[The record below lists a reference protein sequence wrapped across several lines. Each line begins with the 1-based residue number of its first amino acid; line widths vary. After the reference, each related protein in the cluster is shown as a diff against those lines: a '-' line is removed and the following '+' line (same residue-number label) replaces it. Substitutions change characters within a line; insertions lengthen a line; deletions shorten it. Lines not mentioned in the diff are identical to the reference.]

1 MQEKDGKETKM
12 QFDRAKKFYN
22 EKQFDQA
29 LKNLE
34 LIKEKDASFYL
45 LRAQVYYSINEFYL
59 SNEDTKK
66 GISLQS
72 DNISFYHLSAMNY
85 IAMFNIDKAKEVISN
100 YESKNEKK
108 ESFADIEKEIEN
120 KEKEI
125 ENNVKKYKSYS
136 KFLTF
141 IRYLYDKGAY
151 VNKIDIVLTDETNR
165 SVITTGHIQKKENI
179 LRIPYDAL
187 ITLETAQESEI
198 GKNITSS
205 VKKQLKSP
213 NHCVFT
219 TYLLSELEKGEKSK
233 WKFYFDMLPESY
245 DNFPVFYKEKEEQLL
260 KGTTF
265 LQIVNSKK
273 KEIYQDY
280 VTLCGVIDNF
290 ERFSYDNFCRVRMIV
305 SSRIFG
311 VKIKNLKT
319 EVFAPYADMLNHRRI
334 RQTHWNYEDSYNAF
348 VISAIENI
356 EPGFELFD
364 SYGKKCNSR
373 FLLNYGFTLDNNED
387 NEYKLSITLAE
398 NSYKFKEKSAIL
410 KNNITKK
417 FTLRKDLEGT
427 QTALLFSFLRFVC
440 FDGDTNIYKDYKAE
454 NVLNPISMNNEIMM
468 LKKLQE
474 SIDYLLRDY
483 DTSLESDIAL
493 LANKR
498 STLSF
503 NEMNC
508 ITMRVSEK
516 EILRFYYD
524 LGKYCAEL
532 FTKDQKTIEALMK
545 EENQDKQMLIYSS
558 YIKDVIEHLFK

>member
-1 MQEKDGKETKM
+1 MDGKETNLL
-12 QFDRAKKFYN
+12 FDKASSLYK
-22 EKQFDQA
+22 EKQYDQA
-29 LKNLE
+29 LKSLG
-34 LIKEKDASFYL
+34 LIKEKDAAFYL
-45 LRAQVYYSINEFYL
+45 LRAQIFYALNEFYL
-59 SNEDTKK
+59 SNEDIKK
-66 GISLQS
+66 GITLHP
-72 DNISFYHLSAMNY
+72 DNIQLYNLSALNY

-100 YESKNEKK
+100 YEAKNGKK
-108 ESFADIEKEIEN
+108 ESFADISKQIED

-125 ENNVKKYKSYS
+125 ESNIKKYKSYP
-136 KFLTF
+136 KFLRF

-165 SVITTGHIQKKENI
+165 SVITTGQILKKENI
-179 LRIPYDAL
+179 LRIPYEAL
-187 ITLETAQESEI
+187 ITLELAQESEI
-198 GKNITSS
+198 GKNITST

-219 TYLLSELEKGEKSK
+219 TYLLSEMEKGESSK
-233 WKFYFDMLPESY
+233 WKFYLDMLPESY

-260 KGTTF
+260 KGTSF

-280 VTLCGVIDNF
+280 VTLCGVINNF
-290 ERFSYDNFCRVRMIV
+290 QRFSYDKFCKVRMIV

-319 EVFAPYADMLNHRRI
+319 EVFAPYADMLNHRRV

-356 EPGFELFD
+356 EPGYELYD

-373 FLLNYGFTLDNNED
+373 FLLNYGFTLENNED

-398 NSYKFKEKSAIL
+398 NSYKYKEKSAIL
-410 KNNITKK
+410 KNSITKK
-417 FTLRKDLEGT
+417 FTLRKDLEDT
-427 QTALLFSFLRFVC
+427 QAALLFSFLRYVC
-440 FDGDTNIYKDYKAE
+440 FDGDTNLYKDYKAE

-474 SIDYLLRDY
+474 SIEFLLRDY
-483 DTSLESDIAL
+483 DTSLEDDVTL
-493 LANKR
+493 LATKK

-508 ITMRVSEK
+508 ITMRISEK
-516 EILRFYYD
+516 EILRFYSD
-524 LGKYCAEL
+524 LAKYCIAL
-532 FTKDQKTIEALMK
+532 FSKERTAIEAMMK
-545 EENQDKQMLIYSS
+545 EENKDKQLLIYSS
-558 YIKDVIEHLFK
+558 YIKEVIKHLFK

>member
-1 MQEKDGKETKM
+1 MDGKETNLL
-12 QFDRAKKFYN
+12 FDKASSLYK
-22 EKQFDQA
+22 EKQYDQA
-29 LKNLE
+29 LKSLG
-34 LIKEKDASFYL
+34 LIKEKDAAFYL
-45 LRAQVYYSINEFYL
+45 LRAQIFYALNEFYL
-59 SNEDTKK
+59 SNEDIKK
-66 GISLQS
+66 GITLHP
-72 DNISFYHLSAMNY
+72 DNIQLYNLSALNY

-100 YESKNEKK
+100 YEAKNGKK
-108 ESFADIEKEIEN
+108 ESFADISKQIED

-125 ENNVKKYKSYS
+125 ESNIKKYKSYP
-136 KFLTF
+136 KFLRF

-165 SVITTGHIQKKENI
+165 SVITTGQILKKENI
-179 LRIPYDAL
+179 LRIPYEAL
-187 ITLETAQESEI
+187 ITLELAQESEI
-198 GKNITSS
+198 GKSITST

-219 TYLLSELEKGEKSK
+219 TYLLSEMEKGESSK
-233 WKFYFDMLPESY
+233 WKFYLDMLPESY

-260 KGTTF
+260 KGTSF

-280 VTLCGVIDNF
+280 VTLCGVINNF
-290 ERFSYDNFCRVRMIV
+290 QRFSYDNFCKVRMIV

-319 EVFAPYADMLNHRRI
+319 EVFAPYADMLNHRRV

-356 EPGFELFD
+356 EPGYELYD

-373 FLLNYGFTLDNNED
+373 FLLNYGFTLENNED

-398 NSYKFKEKSAIL
+398 NSYKYKEKSAIL
-410 KNNITKK
+410 KNSITKK
-417 FTLRKDLEGT
+417 FTLRKDLEDT
-427 QTALLFSFLRFVC
+427 QAALLFSFLRFVC
-440 FDGDTNIYKDYKAE
+440 FDGDTNLYKDYKAE

-474 SIDYLLRDY
+474 SIEFLLRDY
-483 DTSLESDIAL
+483 DTSLEDDVTL
-493 LANKR
+493 LATKK

-508 ITMRVSEK
+508 ITMRISEK
-516 EILRFYYD
+516 EILRFYSD
-524 LGKYCAEL
+524 LAKYCIAL
-532 FTKDQKTIEALMK
+532 FSKERTAIEAMMK
-545 EENQDKQMLIYSS
+545 EKNQDKQLLIYSS
-558 YIKDVIEHLFK
+558 YIKEVIKHLFK

>member
-1 MQEKDGKETKM
+1 MDGKETNLL
-12 QFDRAKKFYN
+12 FDKASSLYK
-22 EKQFDQA
+22 EKQYDQA
-29 LKNLE
+29 LKSLG
-34 LIKEKDASFYL
+34 LIKEKDAAFYL
-45 LRAQVYYSINEFYL
+45 LRAQIFYALNEFYL
-59 SNEDTKK
+59 SNEDIKK
-66 GISLQS
+66 GITLHP
-72 DNISFYHLSAMNY
+72 DNIQLYNLSALNY

-100 YESKNEKK
+100 YEAKNGKK
-108 ESFADIEKEIEN
+108 ESFADISKQIED

-125 ENNVKKYKSYS
+125 ESNIKKYKSYP
-136 KFLTF
+136 KFLRF

-165 SVITTGHIQKKENI
+165 SVITTGQILKKENI
-179 LRIPYDAL
+179 LRIPYEAL
-187 ITLETAQESEI
+187 ITLELAQESEI
-198 GKNITSS
+198 GKNITST

-219 TYLLSELEKGEKSK
+219 TYLLSEMEKGESSK
-233 WKFYFDMLPESY
+233 WKFYLDMLPESY

-260 KGTTF
+260 KGTSF

-280 VTLCGVIDNF
+280 VTLCGVINNF
-290 ERFSYDNFCRVRMIV
+290 QRFSYDNFCKVRMIV

-319 EVFAPYADMLNHRRI
+319 EVFAPYADMLNHRRV

-356 EPGFELFD
+356 EPGYELYD

-373 FLLNYGFTLDNNED
+373 FLLNYGFTLENNED

-398 NSYKFKEKSAIL
+398 NSYKYKEKSAIL
-410 KNNITKK
+410 KNSITKK
-417 FTLRKDLEGT
+417 FTLRKDLEDT
-427 QTALLFSFLRFVC
+427 QAALLFSFLRFVC
-440 FDGDTNIYKDYKAE
+440 FDGDTNLYKDYKAE

-474 SIDYLLRDY
+474 SIEFLLRDY
-483 DTSLESDIAL
+483 DTSLEDDVTL
-493 LANKR
+493 LATKK

-508 ITMRVSEK
+508 ITMRISEK
-516 EILRFYYD
+516 EILRFYSD
-524 LGKYCAEL
+524 LAKYCIAL
-532 FTKDQKTIEALMK
+532 FSKERTAIEAMMK
-545 EENQDKQMLIYSS
+545 EKNQDKQLLIYSS
-558 YIKDVIEHLFK
+558 YIKEVIKHLFK

>member
-1 MQEKDGKETKM
+1 MDGKETNSL
-12 QFDRAKKFYN
+12 FDKASSLYK
-22 EKQFDQA
+22 EKQYDQA
-29 LKNLE
+29 LKSLGMV
-34 LIKEKDASFYL
+34 KEKDASFYL
-45 LRAQVYYSINEFYL
+45 LRAQIFYALNEFYL

-66 GISLQS
+66 GITLQPE
-72 DNISFYHLSAMNY
+72 NIQLYNLSALNY
-85 IAMFNIDKAKEVISN
+85 IAMYNIDKAKEVISN
-100 YESKNEKK
+100 YEAKNGKK
-108 ESFADIEKEIEN
+108 ESFADISKQIEN

-125 ENNVKKYKSYS
+125 ESNIKKYKSYK
-136 KFLTF
+136 KFLRF

-165 SVITTGHIQKKENI
+165 SVITTGQILKKENI
-179 LRIPYDAL
+179 LRIPYEAL

-198 GKNITSS
+198 GKNITST

-219 TYLLSELEKGEKSK
+219 TYLLSEMEKGESSK

-260 KGTTF
+260 KGTSF
-265 LQIVNSKK
+265 LQILHSKK

-280 VTLCGVIDNF
+280 VTLCGVINNF
-290 ERFSYDNFCRVRMIV
+290 QRFSYDNFCKVRMIV

-311 VKIKNLKT
+311 VKIRNLKT
-319 EVFAPYADMLNHRRI
+319 EVFAPYADMLNHRRV

-356 EPGFELFD
+356 EPGYELYD

-373 FLLNYGFTLDNNED
+373 FLLNYGFTLENNED

-398 NSYKFKEKSAIL
+398 SSYKYKEKSAIL

-417 FTLRKDLEGT
+417 FTLRKDLEDT
-427 QTALLFSFLRFVC
+427 QATLLFSFLRFVC
-440 FDGDTNIYKDYKAE
+440 FDGDTNLYKDYKAE
-454 NVLNPISMNNEIMM
+454 SVLNPISMNNEIMM

-474 SIDYLLRDY
+474 SIEFLLRDY
-483 DTSLESDIAL
+483 DTTLEDDITTL
-493 LANKR
+493 TTKK

-516 EILRFYYD
+516 EILRFYSD
-524 LGKYCAEL
+524 LAKYCIDFFSKERKA
-532 FTKDQKTIEALMK
+532 IEAKMK
-545 EENQDKQMLIYSS
+545 EENQDKELLIYSS
-558 YIKDVIEHLFK
+558 YIKEVIKHLFK

>member
-1 MQEKDGKETKM
+1 MDGKETNSL
-12 QFDRAKKFYN
+12 FDKASSLYK
-22 EKQFDQA
+22 EKQYDQA
-29 LKNLE
+29 LKSLGMV
-34 LIKEKDASFYL
+34 KEKDAAFYL
-45 LRAQVYYSINEFYL
+45 LRAQIFYALNEFYL

-66 GISLQS
+66 GITLQPE
-72 DNISFYHLSAMNY
+72 NIQLYNLSALNY
-85 IAMFNIDKAKEVISN
+85 IAMYNIDKAKEVISN
-100 YESKNEKK
+100 YEAKNGKK
-108 ESFADIEKEIEN
+108 ESFGDISKQIEN

-125 ENNVKKYKSYS
+125 ESNIKKYKSYK
-136 KFLTF
+136 KFLRF

-165 SVITTGHIQKKENI
+165 SVITTGQILKKENI
-179 LRIPYDAL
+179 LRIPYEAL

-198 GKNITSS
+198 GKNITST

-219 TYLLSELEKGEKSK
+219 TYLLSEMEKGESSK

-260 KGTTF
+260 KGTSF
-265 LQIVNSKK
+265 LQILHSKK

-280 VTLCGVIDNF
+280 VTLCGVINNF
-290 ERFSYDNFCRVRMIV
+290 QRFSYDNFCKVRMIV

-311 VKIKNLKT
+311 VKIRNLKT
-319 EVFAPYADMLNHRRI
+319 EVFAPYADMLNHRRV

-356 EPGFELFD
+356 EPGYELYD

-373 FLLNYGFTLDNNED
+373 FLLNYGFTLENNED

-398 NSYKFKEKSAIL
+398 SSYKYKEKSAIL

-417 FTLRKDLEGT
+417 FTLRKDLEDT
-427 QTALLFSFLRFVC
+427 QATLLFSFLRFVC
-440 FDGDTNIYKDYKAE
+440 FDGDTNLYKDYKAE
-454 NVLNPISMNNEIMM
+454 SVLNPISMNNEIMM

-474 SIDYLLRDY
+474 SIEFLLRDY
-483 DTSLESDIAL
+483 DTTLEDDITTL
-493 LANKR
+493 TTKK

-516 EILRFYYD
+516 EILRFYSD
-524 LGKYCAEL
+524 LAKYCIDFFSKERKA
-532 FTKDQKTIEALMK
+532 IEAKMK
-545 EENQDKQMLIYSS
+545 EENQDKELLIYSS
-558 YIKDVIEHLFK
+558 YIKEVIKHLFK

>member
-1 MQEKDGKETKM
+1 MDGKETNLL
-12 QFDRAKKFYN
+12 FDKASSLYK
-22 EKQFDQA
+22 EKQYDQA
-29 LKNLE
+29 LKSLG
-34 LIKEKDASFYL
+34 LIKEKDAAFYL
-45 LRAQVYYSINEFYL
+45 LRAQIFYALNEFYL
-59 SNEDTKK
+59 SNEDIKK
-66 GISLQS
+66 GITLHP
-72 DNISFYHLSAMNY
+72 DNIQLYNLSALNY

-100 YESKNEKK
+100 YEAKNGKK
-108 ESFADIEKEIEN
+108 ESFADISKQIED

-125 ENNVKKYKSYS
+125 ESNIKKYKSYP
-136 KFLTF
+136 KFLRF

-165 SVITTGHIQKKENI
+165 SVITTGQILKKENI
-179 LRIPYDAL
+179 FRIPYEAL
-187 ITLETAQESEI
+187 ITLELAQESEI
-198 GKNITSS
+198 GKNITST

-219 TYLLSELEKGEKSK
+219 TYLLSEMEKGESSK
-233 WKFYFDMLPESY
+233 WKFYLDMLPESY

-260 KGTTF
+260 KGTSF

-280 VTLCGVIDNF
+280 VTLCGVINNF
-290 ERFSYDNFCRVRMIV
+290 QRFSYDNFCKVRMIV

-319 EVFAPYADMLNHRRI
+319 EVFAPYADMLNHRRV

-356 EPGFELFD
+356 EPGYELYD

-373 FLLNYGFTLDNNED
+373 FLLNYGFTLENNED

-398 NSYKFKEKSAIL
+398 NSYKYKEKSAIL
-410 KNNITKK
+410 KNSITKK
-417 FTLRKDLEGT
+417 FTLRKDLEDT
-427 QTALLFSFLRFVC
+427 QAALLFSFLRFVC
-440 FDGDTNIYKDYKAE
+440 FDGDTNLYKDYKAE

-474 SIDYLLRDY
+474 SIEFLLRDY
-483 DTSLESDIAL
+483 DTSLEDDVTL
-493 LANKR
+493 LATKK

-508 ITMRVSEK
+508 ITMRISEK
-516 EILRFYYD
+516 EILRFYSD
-524 LGKYCAEL
+524 LAKYCIAL
-532 FTKDQKTIEALMK
+532 FSKERTAIEAMMK
-545 EENQDKQMLIYSS
+545 EKNQDKQLLIYSS
-558 YIKDVIEHLFK
+558 YIKEVIKHLFK

>member
-1 MQEKDGKETKM
+1 MDGKETNLL
-12 QFDRAKKFYN
+12 FDKASSLYK
-22 EKQFDQA
+22 EKQYDQA
-29 LKNLE
+29 LKSLG
-34 LIKEKDASFYL
+34 LIKEKDAAFYL
-45 LRAQVYYSINEFYL
+45 LRAQIFYALNEFYL
-59 SNEDTKK
+59 SNEDIKK
-66 GISLQS
+66 GITLHP
-72 DNISFYHLSAMNY
+72 DNIQLYNLSALNY

-100 YESKNEKK
+100 YEAKNGKK
-108 ESFADIEKEIEN
+108 ESFADISKQIED

-125 ENNVKKYKSYS
+125 ESNIKKYKSYP
-136 KFLTF
+136 KFLRF

-165 SVITTGHIQKKENI
+165 SVITTGQILKKENI
-179 LRIPYDAL
+179 LRIPYEAL
-187 ITLETAQESEI
+187 ITLELAQESEI
-198 GKNITSS
+198 GKSITST

-219 TYLLSELEKGEKSK
+219 TYLLSEMEKGESSK
-233 WKFYFDMLPESY
+233 WKFYLDMLPESY

-260 KGTTF
+260 KGTSF

-280 VTLCGVIDNF
+280 VTLCGVINNF
-290 ERFSYDNFCRVRMIV
+290 QRFSYDNFCKVRMIV

-319 EVFAPYADMLNHRRI
+319 EVFAPYADMLNHRRV

-356 EPGFELFD
+356 EPGYELYD

-373 FLLNYGFTLDNNED
+373 FLLNYGFTLENNED

-398 NSYKFKEKSAIL
+398 NSYKYKEKSAIL
-410 KNNITKK
+410 KNSITKK
-417 FTLRKDLEGT
+417 FTLRKDLEDT

-440 FDGDTNIYKDYKAE
+440 FDGDTNLYKDYKAE

-474 SIDYLLRDY
+474 SIEFLLRDY
-483 DTSLESDIAL
+483 DTSLEDDVTL
-493 LANKR
+493 LATKK

-508 ITMRVSEK
+508 ITMRISEK
-516 EILRFYYD
+516 EILRFYSD
-524 LGKYCAEL
+524 LAKYCIAL
-532 FTKDQKTIEALMK
+532 FSKERTAIEAMMK
-545 EENQDKQMLIYSS
+545 EENQDKQLLIYSS
-558 YIKDVIEHLFK
+558 YIKEVIKHLFK

>member
-1 MQEKDGKETKM
+1 MDGKETNLL
-12 QFDRAKKFYN
+12 FDKASSLYK
-22 EKQFDQA
+22 EKQYDQA
-29 LKNLE
+29 LKSLG
-34 LIKEKDASFYL
+34 LIKEKDAAFYL
-45 LRAQVYYSINEFYL
+45 LRAQIFYALNEFYL
-59 SNEDTKK
+59 SNEDIKK
-66 GISLQS
+66 GITLHP
-72 DNISFYHLSAMNY
+72 DNIQLYNLSALNY

-100 YESKNEKK
+100 YEAKNGKK
-108 ESFADIEKEIEN
+108 ESFADISKQIED

-125 ENNVKKYKSYS
+125 ESNIKKYKSYP
-136 KFLTF
+136 KFLRF

-165 SVITTGHIQKKENI
+165 SVITTGQILKKENI
-179 LRIPYDAL
+179 LSIPYEAL
-187 ITLETAQESEI
+187 ITLELAQESEI
-198 GKNITSS
+198 GKNITST

-219 TYLLSELEKGEKSK
+219 TYLLSEMEKGESSK
-233 WKFYFDMLPESY
+233 WKFYLDMLPESY

-260 KGTTF
+260 KGTSF

-280 VTLCGVIDNF
+280 VTLCGVINNF
-290 ERFSYDNFCRVRMIV
+290 QRFSYDNFCKVRMIV

-319 EVFAPYADMLNHRRI
+319 EVFAPYADMLNHRRV

-356 EPGFELFD
+356 EPGYELYD

-373 FLLNYGFTLDNNED
+373 FLLNYGFTLENNED

-398 NSYKFKEKSAIL
+398 NSYKYKEKSAIL
-410 KNNITKK
+410 KNSITKK
-417 FTLRKDLEGT
+417 FTLRKDLEDT
-427 QTALLFSFLRFVC
+427 QAALLFSFLRFVC
-440 FDGDTNIYKDYKAE
+440 FDGDTNLYKDYKAE

-474 SIDYLLRDY
+474 SIEFLLRDY
-483 DTSLESDIAL
+483 DTSLEDDVTL
-493 LANKR
+493 LATKK

-508 ITMRVSEK
+508 ITMRISEK
-516 EILRFYYD
+516 EILRFYSD
-524 LGKYCAEL
+524 LAKYCIAL
-532 FTKDQKTIEALMK
+532 FSKERTAIEAMMK
-545 EENQDKQMLIYSS
+545 EKNQDKQLLIYSS
-558 YIKDVIEHLFK
+558 YIKEVIKHLFK

>member
-1 MQEKDGKETKM
+1 MDGKETNLL
-12 QFDRAKKFYN
+12 FDKASSLYK
-22 EKQFDQA
+22 EKQYDQA
-29 LKNLE
+29 LKSLG
-34 LIKEKDASFYL
+34 LIKEKDAAFYL
-45 LRAQVYYSINEFYL
+45 LRAQIFYALNEFYL
-59 SNEDTKK
+59 SNEDIKK
-66 GISLQS
+66 GITLHP
-72 DNISFYHLSAMNY
+72 DNIQLYNLSALNY

-100 YESKNEKK
+100 YEAKNGKK
-108 ESFADIEKEIEN
+108 ESFADISKQIED

-125 ENNVKKYKSYS
+125 ESNIKKYKSYP
-136 KFLTF
+136 KFLRF

-165 SVITTGHIQKKENI
+165 SVITTGQILKKENI
-179 LRIPYDAL
+179 LRIPYEAL
-187 ITLETAQESEI
+187 ITLELAQESEI
-198 GKNITSS
+198 GKSITST

-219 TYLLSELEKGEKSK
+219 TYLLSEMEKGESSK
-233 WKFYFDMLPESY
+233 WKFYLDMLPESY

-260 KGTTF
+260 KGTSF

-280 VTLCGVIDNF
+280 VTLCGVINNF
-290 ERFSYDNFCRVRMIV
+290 QRFSYDNFCKVRMIV

-319 EVFAPYADMLNHRRI
+319 EVFAPYADMLNHRRV

-356 EPGFELFD
+356 EPGYELYD

-373 FLLNYGFTLDNNED
+373 FLLNYGFTLENNED

-398 NSYKFKEKSAIL
+398 NSYKYKEKSAIL
-410 KNNITKK
+410 KNSITKK
-417 FTLRKDLEGT
+417 FTLRKDLEDT

-440 FDGDTNIYKDYKAE
+440 FDGDTNLYKDYKPE

-474 SIDYLLRDY
+474 SIEFLLRDY
-483 DTSLESDIAL
+483 DTSLEDDVTL
-493 LANKR
+493 LATKK

-508 ITMRVSEK
+508 ITMRISEK
-516 EILRFYYD
+516 EILRFYSD
-524 LGKYCAEL
+524 LAKYCIAL
-532 FTKDQKTIEALMK
+532 FSKERTAIEAMMK
-545 EENQDKQMLIYSS
+545 EENQDKQLLIYSS
-558 YIKDVIEHLFK
+558 YIKEVIKHLFK

>member
-1 MQEKDGKETKM
+1 MDGKETNLL
-12 QFDRAKKFYN
+12 FDKASSLYK
-22 EKQFDQA
+22 EKQYDQA
-29 LKNLE
+29 LKSLG
-34 LIKEKDASFYL
+34 LIKEKDAAFYL
-45 LRAQVYYSINEFYL
+45 LRAQIFYALNEFYL
-59 SNEDTKK
+59 SNEDIKK
-66 GISLQS
+66 GITLHP
-72 DNISFYHLSAMNY
+72 DNIQLYNLSALNY

-100 YESKNEKK
+100 YEAKNGKK
-108 ESFADIEKEIEN
+108 ESFADISKQIED

-125 ENNVKKYKSYS
+125 ESNIKKYKSYP
-136 KFLTF
+136 KFLRF

-165 SVITTGHIQKKENI
+165 SVITTGQILKKENI
-179 LRIPYDAL
+179 LRIPYEAL
-187 ITLETAQESEI
+187 ITLELAQESEI
-198 GKNITSS
+198 GKSITST

-219 TYLLSELEKGEKSK
+219 TYLLSEMEKGESSK
-233 WKFYFDMLPESY
+233 WKFYLDMLPESY

-260 KGTTF
+260 KGTSF

-280 VTLCGVIDNF
+280 VTLCGVINNF
-290 ERFSYDNFCRVRMIV
+290 QRFSYDNFCKVRMIV

-319 EVFAPYADMLNHRRI
+319 EVFAPYADMLNHRRV

-356 EPGFELFD
+356 EPGYELYD

-373 FLLNYGFTLDNNED
+373 FLLNYGFTLENNED

-398 NSYKFKEKSAIL
+398 NSYKYKEKSAIL
-410 KNNITKK
+410 KNSITKK
-417 FTLRKDLEGT
+417 FTLRKDLEDT

-440 FDGDTNIYKDYKAE
+440 FDGDTNLYKDYKAE

-474 SIDYLLRDY
+474 SIEFLLRDY
-483 DTSLESDIAL
+483 DTSLEDDVTL
-493 LANKR
+493 LATKK

-508 ITMRVSEK
+508 ITMRISEK
-516 EILRFYYD
+516 EILRFYSD
-524 LGKYCAEL
+524 LAKYCIAL
-532 FTKDQKTIEALMK
+532 FSKERTAIEAMMK
-545 EENQDKQMLIYSS
+545 EENKDKQLLIYSS
-558 YIKDVIEHLFK
+558 YIKEVIKHLFK

>member
-1 MQEKDGKETKM
+1 MDGKETNLL
-12 QFDRAKKFYN
+12 FDKASSLYK
-22 EKQFDQA
+22 EKQYDQA
-29 LKNLE
+29 LKSLG
-34 LIKEKDASFYL
+34 LIKEKDAAFYL
-45 LRAQVYYSINEFYL
+45 LRAQIFYALNEFYL
-59 SNEDTKK
+59 SNEDIKK
-66 GISLQS
+66 GITLHP
-72 DNISFYHLSAMNY
+72 DNIQLYNLSALNY
-85 IAMFNIDKAKEVISN
+85 IAMFNIDNAKEVISN
-100 YESKNEKK
+100 YEAKNGKK
-108 ESFADIEKEIEN
+108 ESFADISKQIED

-125 ENNVKKYKSYS
+125 ESNIKKYKSYP
-136 KFLTF
+136 KFLRF

-165 SVITTGHIQKKENI
+165 SVITTGQILKKENI
-179 LRIPYDAL
+179 LRIPYEAL
-187 ITLETAQESEI
+187 ITLELAQESEI
-198 GKNITSS
+198 GKNITST

-219 TYLLSELEKGEKSK
+219 TYLLSEMEKGESSK
-233 WKFYFDMLPESY
+233 WKFYLDMLPESY

-260 KGTTF
+260 KGTSF

-280 VTLCGVIDNF
+280 VTLCGVINNF
-290 ERFSYDNFCRVRMIV
+290 QRFSYDNFCKVRMIV

-319 EVFAPYADMLNHRRI
+319 EVFAPYADMLNHRRV

-356 EPGFELFD
+356 EPGYELYD

-373 FLLNYGFTLDNNED
+373 FLLNYGFTLENNED

-398 NSYKFKEKSAIL
+398 NSYKYKEKSAIL
-410 KNNITKK
+410 KNSITKK
-417 FTLRKDLEGT
+417 FTLRKDLEDT
-427 QTALLFSFLRFVC
+427 QAALLFSFLRFVC
-440 FDGDTNIYKDYKAE
+440 FDGDTNLYKDYKAE

-474 SIDYLLRDY
+474 SIEFLLRDY
-483 DTSLESDIAL
+483 DTSLEDDVTL
-493 LANKR
+493 LATKK

-508 ITMRVSEK
+508 ITMRISEK
-516 EILRFYYD
+516 EILRFYSD
-524 LGKYCAEL
+524 LAKYCIAL
-532 FTKDQKTIEALMK
+532 FSKERTAIEAMMK
-545 EENQDKQMLIYSS
+545 EKNQDKQLLIYSS
-558 YIKDVIEHLFK
+558 YIKEVIKHLFK

>member
-1 MQEKDGKETKM
+1 MDGKETNLL
-12 QFDRAKKFYN
+12 FDKASSLYK
-22 EKQFDQA
+22 EKQYDQA
-29 LKNLE
+29 LKSLG
-34 LIKEKDASFYL
+34 LIKEKDAAFYL
-45 LRAQVYYSINEFYL
+45 LRAQIFYALNEFYL
-59 SNEDTKK
+59 SNEDIKK
-66 GISLQS
+66 GITLHP
-72 DNISFYHLSAMNY
+72 DNIQLYNLSALNY

-100 YESKNEKK
+100 YEAKNGKK
-108 ESFADIEKEIEN
+108 ESFADISKQIED

-125 ENNVKKYKSYS
+125 ESNIKKYKSYP
-136 KFLTF
+136 KFLRF

-165 SVITTGHIQKKENI
+165 SVITTGQILKKENI
-179 LRIPYDAL
+179 LRIPYEAL
-187 ITLETAQESEI
+187 ITLELAQESEI
-198 GKNITSS
+198 GKNITST

-219 TYLLSELEKGEKSK
+219 TYLLSEMEKGESSK
-233 WKFYFDMLPESY
+233 WKFYLDMLPESY

-260 KGTTF
+260 KGTSF

-280 VTLCGVIDNF
+280 VTLCGVINNF
-290 ERFSYDNFCRVRMIV
+290 QRFSYDNFCKVRMIV

-319 EVFAPYADMLNHRRI
+319 EVFAPYADMLNHRRV
-334 RQTHWNYEDSYNAF
+334 RQTHWYYEDSYNAF

-356 EPGFELFD
+356 EPGYELYD

-373 FLLNYGFTLDNNED
+373 FLLNYGFTLENNED

-398 NSYKFKEKSAIL
+398 NSYKYKEKSAIL
-410 KNNITKK
+410 KNSITKK
-417 FTLRKDLEGT
+417 FTLRKDLEDT
-427 QTALLFSFLRFVC
+427 QAALLFSFLRFVC
-440 FDGDTNIYKDYKAE
+440 FDGDTNLYKDYKAE

-474 SIDYLLRDY
+474 SIEFLLRDY
-483 DTSLESDIAL
+483 DTSLEDDVTL
-493 LANKR
+493 LATKK

-508 ITMRVSEK
+508 ITMRISEK
-516 EILRFYYD
+516 EILRFYSD
-524 LGKYCAEL
+524 LAKYCIAL
-532 FTKDQKTIEALMK
+532 FSKERTAIEAMMK
-545 EENQDKQMLIYSS
+545 EKNQDKQLLIYSS
-558 YIKDVIEHLFK
+558 YIKEVIKHLFK

>member
-1 MQEKDGKETKM
+1 MDGKETNLL
-12 QFDRAKKFYN
+12 FDKASSLYK
-22 EKQFDQA
+22 EKQYDQA
-29 LKNLE
+29 LKSLG
-34 LIKEKDASFYL
+34 LIKEKDAAFYL
-45 LRAQVYYSINEFYL
+45 LRAQIFYALNEFYL
-59 SNEDTKK
+59 SNEDIKK
-66 GISLQS
+66 GITLHP
-72 DNISFYHLSAMNY
+72 DNIQLYNLSALNY

-100 YESKNEKK
+100 YEAKNGKK
-108 ESFADIEKEIEN
+108 ESFADISKQIED

-125 ENNVKKYKSYS
+125 ESNIKKYKSYP
-136 KFLTF
+136 KFLRF

-165 SVITTGHIQKKENI
+165 SVITTGQILKKENI
-179 LRIPYDAL
+179 LRIPYEAL
-187 ITLETAQESEI
+187 ITLELAQESEI
-198 GKNITSS
+198 GKCITST

-219 TYLLSELEKGEKSK
+219 TYLLSEMEKGESSK
-233 WKFYFDMLPESY
+233 WKFYLDMLPESY

-260 KGTTF
+260 KGTSF

-280 VTLCGVIDNF
+280 VTLCGVINNF
-290 ERFSYDNFCRVRMIV
+290 QRFSYDNFCKVRMIV

-319 EVFAPYADMLNHRRI
+319 EVFAPYADMLNHRRV

-356 EPGFELFD
+356 EPGYELYD

-373 FLLNYGFTLDNNED
+373 FLLNYGFTLENNED

-398 NSYKFKEKSAIL
+398 NSYKYKEKSAIL
-410 KNNITKK
+410 KNSITKK
-417 FTLRKDLEGT
+417 FTLRKDLEDT
-427 QTALLFSFLRFVC
+427 QAALLFSFLRFVC
-440 FDGDTNIYKDYKAE
+440 FDGDTNLYKDYKAE

-474 SIDYLLRDY
+474 SIEFLLRDY
-483 DTSLESDIAL
+483 DTSLEDDVTL
-493 LANKR
+493 LATKK

-508 ITMRVSEK
+508 ITMRISEK
-516 EILRFYYD
+516 EILRFYSD
-524 LGKYCAEL
+524 LAKYCIAL
-532 FTKDQKTIEALMK
+532 FSKERTAIEAMMK
-545 EENQDKQMLIYSS
+545 EENKDKQLLIYSS
-558 YIKDVIEHLFK
+558 YIKEVIKHLFK

>member
-1 MQEKDGKETKM
+1 MDGKETNLL
-12 QFDRAKKFYN
+12 FDKASSLYK
-22 EKQFDQA
+22 EKQYDQA
-29 LKNLE
+29 LKSLG
-34 LIKEKDASFYL
+34 LIKEKDAAFYL
-45 LRAQVYYSINEFYL
+45 LRAQIFYALNEFYL
-59 SNEDTKK
+59 SNEDIKK
-66 GISLQS
+66 GITLHP
-72 DNISFYHLSAMNY
+72 DNIQLYNLSALNY
-85 IAMFNIDKAKEVISN
+85 IAMFDIDKAKEVISN
-100 YESKNEKK
+100 YEAKNGKK
-108 ESFADIEKEIEN
+108 ESFADISKQIED

-125 ENNVKKYKSYS
+125 ESNIKKYKSYP
-136 KFLTF
+136 KFLRF

-165 SVITTGHIQKKENI
+165 SVITTGQILKKENI
-179 LRIPYDAL
+179 LRIPYEAL
-187 ITLETAQESEI
+187 ITLELAQESEI
-198 GKNITSS
+198 GKNITST

-219 TYLLSELEKGEKSK
+219 TYLLSEMEKGESSK
-233 WKFYFDMLPESY
+233 WKFYLDMLPESY

-260 KGTTF
+260 KGTSF

-280 VTLCGVIDNF
+280 VTLCGVINNF
-290 ERFSYDNFCRVRMIV
+290 QRFSYDNFCKVRMIV

-319 EVFAPYADMLNHRRI
+319 EVFAPYADMLNHRRV

-356 EPGFELFD
+356 EPGYELYD

-373 FLLNYGFTLDNNED
+373 FLLNYGFTLENNED

-398 NSYKFKEKSAIL
+398 NSYKYKEKSAIL
-410 KNNITKK
+410 KNSITKK
-417 FTLRKDLEGT
+417 FTLRKDLEDT
-427 QTALLFSFLRFVC
+427 QAALLFSFLRFVC
-440 FDGDTNIYKDYKAE
+440 FDGDTNLYKDYKAE

-474 SIDYLLRDY
+474 SIEFLLRDY
-483 DTSLESDIAL
+483 DTSLEDDVTL
-493 LANKR
+493 LATKK

-508 ITMRVSEK
+508 ITMRISEK
-516 EILRFYYD
+516 EILRFYSD
-524 LGKYCAEL
+524 LAKYCIAL
-532 FTKDQKTIEALMK
+532 FSKERTAIEAMMK
-545 EENQDKQMLIYSS
+545 EENQDKQLLIYSS
-558 YIKDVIEHLFK
+558 YIKEVIKHLFK

>member
-1 MQEKDGKETKM
+1 MDGKESNLL
-12 QFDRAKKFYN
+12 FDKASSLYK
-22 EKQFDQA
+22 EKQYDQA
-29 LKNLE
+29 LKSLG
-34 LIKEKDASFYL
+34 LIKEKDAAFYL
-45 LRAQVYYSINEFYL
+45 LRAQIFYALNEFYL
-59 SNEDTKK
+59 SNEDIKK
-66 GISLQS
+66 GITLHP
-72 DNISFYHLSAMNY
+72 DNIQLYNLSALNY

-100 YESKNEKK
+100 YEAKNGKK
-108 ESFADIEKEIEN
+108 ESFADISKQIED

-125 ENNVKKYKSYS
+125 ESNIKKYKSYP
-136 KFLTF
+136 KFLRF

-165 SVITTGHIQKKENI
+165 SVITTGQILKKENI
-179 LRIPYDAL
+179 LRIPYEAL
-187 ITLETAQESEI
+187 ITLELAQESEI
-198 GKNITSS
+198 GKNITST

-219 TYLLSELEKGEKSK
+219 TYLLSEMEKGESSK
-233 WKFYFDMLPESY
+233 WKFYLDMLPESY

-260 KGTTF
+260 KGTSF

-280 VTLCGVIDNF
+280 VTLCGVINNF
-290 ERFSYDNFCRVRMIV
+290 QRFSYDNFCKVRMIV

-319 EVFAPYADMLNHRRI
+319 EVFAPYADMLNHRRV

-356 EPGFELFD
+356 EPGYELYD

-373 FLLNYGFTLDNNED
+373 FLLNYGFTLENNED

-398 NSYKFKEKSAIL
+398 NSYKYKEKSAIL
-410 KNNITKK
+410 KNSITKK
-417 FTLRKDLEGT
+417 FTLRKDLEDT
-427 QTALLFSFLRFVC
+427 QAALLFSFLRFVC
-440 FDGDTNIYKDYKAE
+440 FDGDTNLYKDYKAE

-474 SIDYLLRDY
+474 SIEFLLRDY
-483 DTSLESDIAL
+483 DTSLEDDVTL
-493 LANKR
+493 LATKK

-508 ITMRVSEK
+508 ITMRISEK
-516 EILRFYYD
+516 EILRFYSD
-524 LGKYCAEL
+524 LAKYCIAL
-532 FTKDQKTIEALMK
+532 FSKERTAIEAMMK
-545 EENQDKQMLIYSS
+545 EEKQDKQLLIYSS
-558 YIKDVIEHLFK
+558 YIKEVIKHLFK

>member
-1 MQEKDGKETKM
+1 MDGKETNLL
-12 QFDRAKKFYN
+12 FDKASSLYK
-22 EKQFDQA
+22 EKQYDQA
-29 LKNLE
+29 LKSLG
-34 LIKEKDASFYL
+34 LIKEKDAAFYL
-45 LRAQVYYSINEFYL
+45 LRAQIFYALNEFYL
-59 SNEDTKK
+59 SNEDIKK
-66 GISLQS
+66 GITLHP
-72 DNISFYHLSAMNY
+72 DNIQLYNLSALNY

-100 YESKNEKK
+100 YEAKNGKK
-108 ESFADIEKEIEN
+108 ESFADISKQIED

-125 ENNVKKYKSYS
+125 ESNIKKYKSYP
-136 KFLTF
+136 KFLRF

-165 SVITTGHIQKKENI
+165 SVITTGQILKKENI
-179 LRIPYDAL
+179 LRIPYEAL
-187 ITLETAQESEI
+187 ITLELAQESEI
-198 GKNITSS
+198 GKNITST

-219 TYLLSELEKGEKSK
+219 TYLLSEMEKGESSK
-233 WKFYFDMLPESY
+233 WKFYLDMLPESY

-260 KGTTF
+260 KGTSF

-280 VTLCGVIDNF
+280 VTLCGVINNF
-290 ERFSYDNFCRVRMIV
+290 QRFSYDNFCKVRMIV

-319 EVFAPYADMLNHRRI
+319 EVFAPYADMLNHRRV

-356 EPGFELFD
+356 EPGYELYD

-373 FLLNYGFTLDNNED
+373 FLLNYGFTLENNED

-398 NSYKFKEKSAIL
+398 NSYKYKEKSAIL
-410 KNNITKK
+410 KNSITKK
-417 FTLRKDLEGT
+417 FTLRKDLEDT
-427 QTALLFSFLRFVC
+427 QAALLFSFLRFVC
-440 FDGDTNIYKDYKAE
+440 FDGDTNLYKDYKAE

-474 SIDYLLRDY
+474 SIEFLLRDY
-483 DTSLESDIAL
+483 DTSLEDDVTL
-493 LANKR
+493 LATKK

-508 ITMRVSEK
+508 ITMRISEK
-516 EILRFYYD
+516 EILRFYSD
-524 LGKYCAEL
+524 LAKYCIAL
-532 FTKDQKTIEALMK
+532 FSKERTAIEAMMK
-545 EENQDKQMLIYSS
+545 EENKDKQLLIYSS
-558 YIKDVIEHLFK
+558 YIKEVIKHLFK

>member
-1 MQEKDGKETKM
+1 MDGKETNLL
-12 QFDRAKKFYN
+12 FDKASSLYK
-22 EKQFDQA
+22 EKQYDQA
-29 LKNLE
+29 LKSLG
-34 LIKEKDASFYL
+34 LIKEKDAAFYL
-45 LRAQVYYSINEFYL
+45 LRAQIFYALNEFYL
-59 SNEDTKK
+59 SNEDIKK
-66 GISLQS
+66 GITLHP
-72 DNISFYHLSAMNY
+72 DNIQLYNLSALNY

-100 YESKNEKK
+100 YEAKNGKK
-108 ESFADIEKEIEN
+108 ESFADISKQIED

-125 ENNVKKYKSYS
+125 ESNIKKYKSYP
-136 KFLTF
+136 KFLRF

-165 SVITTGHIQKKENI
+165 SVITTGQILKKENI
-179 LRIPYDAL
+179 LRIPYEAL
-187 ITLETAQESEI
+187 ITLELAQESEI
-198 GKNITSS
+198 GKNITST

-219 TYLLSELEKGEKSK
+219 TYLLSEMEKGESSK
-233 WKFYFDMLPESY
+233 WKFYLDMLPESY

-260 KGTTF
+260 KGTSF

-280 VTLCGVIDNF
+280 VTLCGVINNF
-290 ERFSYDNFCRVRMIV
+290 QRFSYDNFCKVRMIV

-319 EVFAPYADMLNHRRI
+319 EVFAPYADMLNHRRV

-356 EPGFELFD
+356 EPGYELYD

-373 FLLNYGFTLDNNED
+373 FLLNYGFTLENNED

-398 NSYKFKEKSAIL
+398 NSYKYKEKSAIL
-410 KNNITKK
+410 KNSITKK
-417 FTLRKDLEGT
+417 FTLRKDLEDT
-427 QTALLFSFLRFVC
+427 QAALLFSFLRFVC
-440 FDGDTNIYKDYKAE
+440 FDGDTNLYKDYKAE

-474 SIDYLLRDY
+474 SIEFLLRDY
-483 DTSLESDIAL
+483 DTSLEDDVTL
-493 LANKR
+493 LATKK

-508 ITMRVSEK
+508 ITMRISEK
-516 EILRFYYD
+516 EILRFYSD
-524 LGKYCAEL
+524 LAKYCIAL
-532 FTKDQKTIEALMK
+532 FSKERTAIEAMMK
-545 EENQDKQMLIYSS
+545 EEKQDKQLLIYSS
-558 YIKDVIEHLFK
+558 YIKEVIKHLFK

>member
-1 MQEKDGKETKM
+1 MDGKESNLL
-12 QFDRAKKFYN
+12 FDKASSLYK
-22 EKQFDQA
+22 EKQYDQA
-29 LKNLE
+29 LKSLG
-34 LIKEKDASFYL
+34 LIKEKDAAFYL
-45 LRAQVYYSINEFYL
+45 LRAQIFYALNEFYL
-59 SNEDTKK
+59 SNEDIKK
-66 GISLQS
+66 GITLHP
-72 DNISFYHLSAMNY
+72 DNIQLYNLSALNY

-100 YESKNEKK
+100 YEAKNGKK
-108 ESFADIEKEIEN
+108 ESFADISKQIED

-125 ENNVKKYKSYS
+125 ESNIKKYKSYP
-136 KFLTF
+136 KFLRF

-165 SVITTGHIQKKENI
+165 SVITTGQILKKENI
-179 LRIPYDAL
+179 LRIPYEAL
-187 ITLETAQESEI
+187 ITLELAQESEI
-198 GKNITSS
+198 GKSITST

-219 TYLLSELEKGEKSK
+219 TYLLSEMEKGESSK
-233 WKFYFDMLPESY
+233 WKFYLDMLPESY

-260 KGTTF
+260 KGTSF

-280 VTLCGVIDNF
+280 VTLCGVINNF
-290 ERFSYDNFCRVRMIV
+290 QRFSYDNFCKVRMIV

-319 EVFAPYADMLNHRRI
+319 EVFAPYADMLNHRRV

-356 EPGFELFD
+356 EPGYELYD

-373 FLLNYGFTLDNNED
+373 FLLNYGFTLENNED

-398 NSYKFKEKSAIL
+398 NSYKYKEKSAIL
-410 KNNITKK
+410 KNSITKK
-417 FTLRKDLEGT
+417 FTLRKDLEDT
-427 QTALLFSFLRFVC
+427 QAALLFSFLRFVC
-440 FDGDTNIYKDYKAE
+440 FDGDTNLYKDYKAE

-474 SIDYLLRDY
+474 SIEFLLRDY
-483 DTSLESDIAL
+483 DTSLEDDVTL
-493 LANKR
+493 LATKK

-508 ITMRVSEK
+508 ITMRISEK
-516 EILRFYYD
+516 EILRFYSD
-524 LGKYCAEL
+524 LAKYCIAL
-532 FTKDQKTIEALMK
+532 FSKERTAIEAMMK
-545 EENQDKQMLIYSS
+545 EENQDKQLLIYSS
-558 YIKDVIEHLFK
+558 YIKEVIKHLFK

>member
-1 MQEKDGKETKM
+1 MDGKETNLL
-12 QFDRAKKFYN
+12 FDKASSLYK
-22 EKQFDQA
+22 EKQYDQA
-29 LKNLE
+29 LKSLG
-34 LIKEKDASFYL
+34 LIKEKDAAFYL
-45 LRAQVYYSINEFYL
+45 LRAQIFYALNEFYL
-59 SNEDTKK
+59 SNEDIKK
-66 GISLQS
+66 GITLHP
-72 DNISFYHLSAMNY
+72 DNIQLYNLSALNY

-100 YESKNEKK
+100 YEAKNGKK
-108 ESFADIEKEIEN
+108 ESFADISKQIED

-125 ENNVKKYKSYS
+125 ESNIKKYKSYP
-136 KFLTF
+136 KFLRF

-165 SVITTGHIQKKENI
+165 SVITTGQILKKENI
-179 LRIPYDAL
+179 LRIPYEAL
-187 ITLETAQESEI
+187 ITLELAQESEI
-198 GKNITSS
+198 GKSITST

-219 TYLLSELEKGEKSK
+219 TYLLSEMEKGESSK
-233 WKFYFDMLPESY
+233 WKFYLDMLPESY

-260 KGTTF
+260 KGTSF

-280 VTLCGVIDNF
+280 VTLCGVINNF
-290 ERFSYDNFCRVRMIV
+290 QRFSYDNFCKVRMIV

-319 EVFAPYADMLNHRRI
+319 EVFTPYADMLNHRRV

-356 EPGFELFD
+356 EPGYELYD

-373 FLLNYGFTLDNNED
+373 FLLNYGFTLENNED

-398 NSYKFKEKSAIL
+398 NSYKYKEKSAIL
-410 KNNITKK
+410 KNSITKK
-417 FTLRKDLEGT
+417 FTLRKDLEDT
-427 QTALLFSFLRFVC
+427 QAALLFSFLRFVC
-440 FDGDTNIYKDYKAE
+440 FDGDTNLYKDYKAE

-474 SIDYLLRDY
+474 SIEFLLRDY
-483 DTSLESDIAL
+483 DTSLEDDVTL
-493 LANKR
+493 LATKK

-508 ITMRVSEK
+508 ITMRISEK
-516 EILRFYYD
+516 EILRFYSD
-524 LGKYCAEL
+524 LAKYCIAL
-532 FTKDQKTIEALMK
+532 FSKERTAIEAMMK
-545 EENQDKQMLIYSS
+545 EENQDKQLLIYSS
-558 YIKDVIEHLFK
+558 YIKEVIKHLFK

>member
-1 MQEKDGKETKM
+1 MDGKETNLL
-12 QFDRAKKFYN
+12 FDKASSLYK
-22 EKQFDQA
+22 EKQYDQA
-29 LKNLE
+29 LKSLG
-34 LIKEKDASFYL
+34 LIKEKDAAFYL
-45 LRAQVYYSINEFYL
+45 LRAQIFYALNEFYL
-59 SNEDTKK
+59 SNEDIKK
-66 GISLQS
+66 GITLHP
-72 DNISFYHLSAMNY
+72 DNIQLYNLSVLNY

-100 YESKNEKK
+100 YEAKNGKK
-108 ESFADIEKEIEN
+108 ESFADISKQIED

-125 ENNVKKYKSYS
+125 ESNIKKYKSYP
-136 KFLTF
+136 KFLRF

-165 SVITTGHIQKKENI
+165 SVITTGQILKKENI
-179 LRIPYDAL
+179 LRIPYEAL
-187 ITLETAQESEI
+187 ITLELAQESEI
-198 GKNITSS
+198 GKSITST

-219 TYLLSELEKGEKSK
+219 TYLLSEMEKGESSK
-233 WKFYFDMLPESY
+233 WKFYLDMLPESY

-260 KGTTF
+260 KGTSF

-280 VTLCGVIDNF
+280 VTLCGVINNF
-290 ERFSYDNFCRVRMIV
+290 QRFSYDNFCKVRMIV

-319 EVFAPYADMLNHRRI
+319 EVFAPYADMLNHRRV

-356 EPGFELFD
+356 EPGYELYD

-373 FLLNYGFTLDNNED
+373 FLLNYGFTLENNED

-398 NSYKFKEKSAIL
+398 NSYKYKEKSAIL
-410 KNNITKK
+410 KNSITKK
-417 FTLRKDLEGT
+417 FTLRKDLEDT
-427 QTALLFSFLRFVC
+427 QAALLFSFLRFVC
-440 FDGDTNIYKDYKAE
+440 FDGDTNLYKDYKAE

-474 SIDYLLRDY
+474 SIEFLLRDY
-483 DTSLESDIAL
+483 DTSLEDDVTL
-493 LANKR
+493 LATKK

-508 ITMRVSEK
+508 ITMRISEK
-516 EILRFYYD
+516 EILRFYSD
-524 LGKYCAEL
+524 LAKYCIAL
-532 FTKDQKTIEALMK
+532 FSKERTAIEAMMK
-545 EENQDKQMLIYSS
+545 EENQDKQLLIYSS
-558 YIKDVIEHLFK
+558 YIKEVIKHLFK

>member
-1 MQEKDGKETKM
+1 MDGKETNLL
-12 QFDRAKKFYN
+12 FDKASSLYK
-22 EKQFDQA
+22 EKQYDQA
-29 LKNLE
+29 LKSLG
-34 LIKEKDASFYL
+34 LIKEKDAAFYL
-45 LRAQVYYSINEFYL
+45 LRAQIFYALNEFYL
-59 SNEDTKK
+59 SNEDIKK
-66 GISLQS
+66 GITLHP
-72 DNISFYHLSAMNY
+72 DNIQLYNLSALNY

-100 YESKNEKK
+100 YEAKNGKK
-108 ESFADIEKEIEN
+108 ESFADISKQIED

-125 ENNVKKYKSYS
+125 ESNIKKYKSYP
-136 KFLTF
+136 KFLRF

-165 SVITTGHIQKKENI
+165 SVITTGQILKKENI
-179 LRIPYDAL
+179 LRIPYEAL
-187 ITLETAQESEI
+187 ITLELAQESEI
-198 GKNITSS
+198 GKSITST

-219 TYLLSELEKGEKSK
+219 TYLLSEMEKGESSK
-233 WKFYFDMLPESY
+233 WKFYLDMLPESY

-260 KGTTF
+260 KGTSF

-280 VTLCGVIDNF
+280 VTLCGVINNF
-290 ERFSYDNFCRVRMIV
+290 QRFSYDNFCKVRMIV

-319 EVFAPYADMLNHRRI
+319 EVFAPYADMLNHRRV

-356 EPGFELFD
+356 EPGYELYD

-373 FLLNYGFTLDNNED
+373 FLLNYGFTLENNED

-398 NSYKFKEKSAIL
+398 NSYKYKEKSAIL
-410 KNNITKK
+410 KNSITKK
-417 FTLRKDLEGT
+417 FTLRKDLEDT
-427 QTALLFSFLRFVC
+427 QAALLFSFLRFVC
-440 FDGDTNIYKDYKAE
+440 FDGDTNLYKDYKAE

-474 SIDYLLRDY
+474 SIEFLLRDY
-483 DTSLESDIAL
+483 DTSLEDDVTL
-493 LANKR
+493 LATKK

-508 ITMRVSEK
+508 ITMRISEK
-516 EILRFYYD
+516 EILRFYSD
-524 LGKYCAEL
+524 LAKYCIAL
-532 FTKDQKTIEALMK
+532 FSKERTAIEAMMK
-545 EENQDKQMLIYSS
+545 EEKQDKQLLIYSS
-558 YIKDVIEHLFK
+558 YIKEVIKHLFK

>member
-1 MQEKDGKETKM
+1 MDGKETNLL
-12 QFDRAKKFYN
+12 FDKASSLYK
-22 EKQFDQA
+22 EKQYDQA
-29 LKNLE
+29 LKSLG
-34 LIKEKDASFYL
+34 LIKEKDAAFYL
-45 LRAQVYYSINEFYL
+45 LRAQIFYALNEFYL
-59 SNEDTKK
+59 SNEDIKK
-66 GISLQS
+66 GITLHP
-72 DNISFYHLSAMNY
+72 DNIQLYNLSALNY

-100 YESKNEKK
+100 YEAKNGKK
-108 ESFADIEKEIEN
+108 ESFADISKQIED

-125 ENNVKKYKSYS
+125 ESNIKKYKSYP
-136 KFLTF
+136 KFLRF

-165 SVITTGHIQKKENI
+165 SVITTGQILKKENI
-179 LRIPYDAL
+179 LRIPYEAL
-187 ITLETAQESEI
+187 ITLELAQESEI
-198 GKNITSS
+198 GKNITST

-219 TYLLSELEKGEKSK
+219 TYLLSEMEKGESSK
-233 WKFYFDMLPESY
+233 WKFYLDMLPESY

-260 KGTTF
+260 KGTSF

-280 VTLCGVIDNF
+280 VTLCGVINNF
-290 ERFSYDNFCRVRMIV
+290 QRFSYDKFCKVRMIV

-319 EVFAPYADMLNHRRI
+319 EVFAPYADMLNHRRV

-356 EPGFELFD
+356 EPGYELYD

-373 FLLNYGFTLDNNED
+373 FLLNYGFTLENNED

-398 NSYKFKEKSAIL
+398 NSYKYKEKSAIL
-410 KNNITKK
+410 KNSITKK
-417 FTLRKDLEGT
+417 FTLRKDLEDT
-427 QTALLFSFLRFVC
+427 QAALLFSFLRFVC
-440 FDGDTNIYKDYKAE
+440 FDGDTNLYKDYKAE

-474 SIDYLLRDY
+474 SIEFLLRDY
-483 DTSLESDIAL
+483 DTSLEDDVTL
-493 LANKR
+493 LATKK

-508 ITMRVSEK
+508 ITMRISEK
-516 EILRFYYD
+516 EILRFYSD
-524 LGKYCAEL
+524 LAKYCIAL
-532 FTKDQKTIEALMK
+532 FSKERTAIEAMMK
-545 EENQDKQMLIYSS
+545 EENKDKQLLIYSS
-558 YIKDVIEHLFK
+558 YIKEVIKHLFK

>member
-1 MQEKDGKETKM
+1 MDGKETNSL
-12 QFDRAKKFYN
+12 FDKASSLYK
-22 EKQFDQA
+22 EKQYDQA
-29 LKNLE
+29 LKSLGMV
-34 LIKEKDASFYL
+34 KEKDASFYL
-45 LRAQVYYSINEFYL
+45 LRAQIFYALNEFYL

-66 GISLQS
+66 GITLQPE
-72 DNISFYHLSAMNY
+72 NIQLYNLSALNY
-85 IAMFNIDKAKEVISN
+85 IAMYNIDKAKEVISN
-100 YESKNEKK
+100 YEAKNGKK
-108 ESFADIEKEIEN
+108 ESFVDISKQIEN

-125 ENNVKKYKSYS
+125 ESNIKKYKSYQ
-136 KFLTF
+136 KFLRF

-165 SVITTGHIQKKENI
+165 SVITTGQILKKENI
-179 LRIPYDAL
+179 LRIPYEAL

-198 GKNITSS
+198 GKNITST

-219 TYLLSELEKGEKSK
+219 TYLLSEMEKGESSK

-260 KGTTF
+260 KGTSF
-265 LQIVNSKK
+265 LQILNSKK

-280 VTLCGVIDNF
+280 VTLCGVINNF
-290 ERFSYDNFCRVRMIV
+290 QRFSYDNFCKVRMIV

-311 VKIKNLKT
+311 VKIRNLKT
-319 EVFAPYADMLNHRRI
+319 EVFAPYADMLNHRRV

-356 EPGFELFD
+356 EPGYELYD

-373 FLLNYGFTLDNNED
+373 FLLNYGFTLENNED

-398 NSYKFKEKSAIL
+398 SSYKYKEKSAIL

-417 FTLRKDLEGT
+417 FTLRKDLEDT
-427 QTALLFSFLRFVC
+427 QATLLFSFLRFVC
-440 FDGDTNIYKDYKAE
+440 FDGDTNLYKDYKAE
-454 NVLNPISMNNEIMM
+454 SVLNPISMNNEIMM

-474 SIDYLLRDY
+474 SIEFLLRDY
-483 DTSLESDIAL
+483 DTTLEDDITTL
-493 LANKR
+493 TTKK

-516 EILRFYYD
+516 EILLFYSD
-524 LGKYCAEL
+524 LAKYCIDFFSKERKA
-532 FTKDQKTIEALMK
+532 IEAKMK
-545 EENQDKQMLIYSS
+545 EENQDKELLIYSS
-558 YIKDVIEHLFK
+558 YIKEVIKHLFK

>member
-1 MQEKDGKETKM
+1 MDGKETNLL
-12 QFDRAKKFYN
+12 FDKASSLYK
-22 EKQFDQA
+22 EKQYDQA
-29 LKNLE
+29 LKSLG
-34 LIKEKDASFYL
+34 LIKEKDAAFYL
-45 LRAQVYYSINEFYL
+45 LRAQIFYALNEFYL
-59 SNEDTKK
+59 SNEDIKK
-66 GISLQS
+66 GITLNP
-72 DNISFYHLSAMNY
+72 DNIQLYNLSALNY

-100 YESKNEKK
+100 YEAKNGKK
-108 ESFADIEKEIEN
+108 ESFADISKQIED

-125 ENNVKKYKSYS
+125 ESNIKKYKSYP
-136 KFLTF
+136 KFLRF

-165 SVITTGHIQKKENI
+165 SVITTGQILKKENI
-179 LRIPYDAL
+179 LRIPYEAL
-187 ITLETAQESEI
+187 ITLELAQESEI
-198 GKNITSS
+198 GKNITST

-219 TYLLSELEKGEKSK
+219 TYLLSEMEKGESSK

-260 KGTTF
+260 KGTSF

-280 VTLCGVIDNF
+280 VTLCGVINNF
-290 ERFSYDNFCRVRMIV
+290 QRFSYDNFCKVRMIV

-319 EVFAPYADMLNHRRI
+319 EVFAPYADMLNHRRV

-356 EPGFELFD
+356 EPGYELYD

-373 FLLNYGFTLDNNED
+373 FLLNYGFTLENNED

-398 NSYKFKEKSAIL
+398 NSYKYKEKSAIL
-410 KNNITKK
+410 KNSITKK
-417 FTLRKDLEGT
+417 FTLRKDLEDT
-427 QTALLFSFLRFVC
+427 QAALLFSFLRFVC
-440 FDGDTNIYKDYKAE
+440 FDGDTNLYKDYKAE

-474 SIDYLLRDY
+474 SIEFLLRDY
-483 DTSLESDIAL
+483 DTSLEDDVTL
-493 LANKR
+493 LATKK

-508 ITMRVSEK
+508 ITMRISEK
-516 EILRFYYD
+516 EILRFYSD
-524 LGKYCAEL
+524 LAKYCIAL
-532 FTKDQKTIEALMK
+532 FSKERTAIEAMMK
-545 EENQDKQMLIYSS
+545 EENKDKQLLIYSS
-558 YIKDVIEHLFK
+558 YIKEVIKHLFK

>member
-1 MQEKDGKETKM
+1 MDGKETNLL
-12 QFDRAKKFYN
+12 FDKASSLYK
-22 EKQFDQA
+22 EKQYDQA
-29 LKNLE
+29 LKSLG
-34 LIKEKDASFYL
+34 LIKEKDAAFYL
-45 LRAQVYYSINEFYL
+45 LRAQIFYALNEFYL
-59 SNEDTKK
+59 SNEDIKK
-66 GISLQS
+66 GITLHP
-72 DNISFYHLSAMNY
+72 DNIQLYNLSALNY

-100 YESKNEKK
+100 YEAKNGKK
-108 ESFADIEKEIEN
+108 ESFADISKQIED

-125 ENNVKKYKSYS
+125 ESNIKKYKSYP
-136 KFLTF
+136 KFLRF

-165 SVITTGHIQKKENI
+165 SVITTGQILKKENI
-179 LRIPYDAL
+179 LRIPYEAL
-187 ITLETAQESEI
+187 ITLELAQESEI
-198 GKNITSS
+198 GKNITST

-219 TYLLSELEKGEKSK
+219 TYLLSEMEKGESSK
-233 WKFYFDMLPESY
+233 WKFYLDMLPESY

-260 KGTTF
+260 KGTSF

-280 VTLCGVIDNF
+280 VTLCGVINNF
-290 ERFSYDNFCRVRMIV
+290 QRFSYDKFCKVRMIV

-319 EVFAPYADMLNHRRI
+319 EVFAPYADMLNHRRV

-356 EPGFELFD
+356 EPGYELYD

-373 FLLNYGFTLDNNED
+373 FLLNYGFTLENNED

-398 NSYKFKEKSAIL
+398 NSYKYKEKSAIL
-410 KNNITKK
+410 KNSITKK
-417 FTLRKDLEGT
+417 FTLRKDLEDT
-427 QTALLFSFLRFVC
+427 QAALLFSFLRFVC
-440 FDGDTNIYKDYKAE
+440 FDGDTNLYKDYKAE

-474 SIDYLLRDY
+474 SIEFLLRDY
-483 DTSLESDIAL
+483 DTSLEDDVTL
-493 LANKR
+493 LATKK

-508 ITMRVSEK
+508 ITMRISEK
-516 EILRFYYD
+516 EILRFYSD
-524 LGKYCAEL
+524 LAKYCIAL
-532 FTKDQKTIEALMK
+532 FSKERTAIEAMMK
-545 EENQDKQMLIYSS
+545 EKNQDKQLLIYSS
-558 YIKDVIEHLFK
+558 YIKEVIKHLFK

>member
-1 MQEKDGKETKM
+1 MDGKETNSL
-12 QFDRAKKFYN
+12 FDKASSLYK
-22 EKQFDQA
+22 EKQYDQA
-29 LKNLE
+29 LKSLG
-34 LIKEKDASFYL
+34 LVKEKDAAFYL
-45 LRAQVYYSINEFYL
+45 LRAQIFYALNEFYL

-66 GISLQS
+66 GITLQPE
-72 DNISFYHLSAMNY
+72 NIQLYNLSALNY
-85 IAMFNIDKAKEVISN
+85 IAMYNIDKAKEVISN
-100 YESKNEKK
+100 YEAKNGKK
-108 ESFADIEKEIEN
+108 ESFADISKQIEN

-125 ENNVKKYKSYS
+125 ESNIKKYKSYQ
-136 KFLTF
+136 KFLRF

-165 SVITTGHIQKKENI
+165 SVITTGQILKKENI
-179 LRIPYDAL
+179 LRIPYEAL
-187 ITLETAQESEI
+187 ITLQTAQESEI
-198 GKNITSS
+198 GKNITST

-219 TYLLSELEKGEKSK
+219 TYLLSEMEKGESSK

-245 DNFPVFYKEKEEQLL
+245 DNFPVFYKEKEEKLL
-260 KGTTF
+260 KGTSF
-265 LQIVNSKK
+265 LQILNSKK

-280 VTLCGVIDNF
+280 VTLCGVINNF
-290 ERFSYDNFCRVRMIV
+290 QRFSYDNFCKVRMIV

-311 VKIKNLKT
+311 VKIRNLKT
-319 EVFAPYADMLNHRRI
+319 EVFAPYADMLNHRRV

-356 EPGFELFD
+356 EPGYELYD

-373 FLLNYGFTLDNNED
+373 FLLNYGFTLENNED

-398 NSYKFKEKSAIL
+398 SSYKYKEKSAIL

-417 FTLRKDLEGT
+417 FTLRKDLEDT
-427 QTALLFSFLRFVC
+427 QATLLFSFLRFVC
-440 FDGDTNIYKDYKAE
+440 FDGDTNLYKDYKAE
-454 NVLNPISMNNEIMM
+454 SVLNPISMNNEIMM

-474 SIDYLLRDY
+474 SIEFLLRDY
-483 DTSLESDIAL
+483 DTTLEDDITTL
-493 LANKR
+493 TTKK

-516 EILRFYYD
+516 EILRFYSD
-524 LGKYCAEL
+524 LAKYCIDFFSKER
-532 FTKDQKTIEALMK
+532 KVIEAKMK
-545 EENQDKQMLIYSS
+545 EENQDKELLIYSS
-558 YIKDVIEHLFK
+558 YIKEVIKHLFK

>member
-1 MQEKDGKETKM
+1 MDGKETNLL
-12 QFDRAKKFYN
+12 FDKASSLYK
-22 EKQFDQA
+22 EKQYDQA
-29 LKNLE
+29 LKSLG
-34 LIKEKDASFYL
+34 LIKEKDAAFYL
-45 LRAQVYYSINEFYL
+45 LRAQIFYALNEFYL
-59 SNEDTKK
+59 SNEDIKK
-66 GISLQS
+66 GITLHP
-72 DNISFYHLSAMNY
+72 DNIQLYNLSALNY

-100 YESKNEKK
+100 YEAKNGKK
-108 ESFADIEKEIEN
+108 ESFADISKQIED

-125 ENNVKKYKSYS
+125 ESNIKKYKSYP
-136 KFLTF
+136 KFLRF

-165 SVITTGHIQKKENI
+165 SVITTGQILKKENI
-179 LRIPYDAL
+179 LRIPYEAL
-187 ITLETAQESEI
+187 ITLELAQESEI
-198 GKNITSS
+198 GKSITST

-219 TYLLSELEKGEKSK
+219 TYLLSEMEKGESSK
-233 WKFYFDMLPESY
+233 WKFYLDMLPESY

-260 KGTTF
+260 KGTSF

-280 VTLCGVIDNF
+280 VTLCGVINNF
-290 ERFSYDNFCRVRMIV
+290 QRFSYDNFCKVRMIV

-319 EVFAPYADMLNHRRI
+319 EVFAPYADMLNHRRV

-356 EPGFELFD
+356 EPGYELYD

-373 FLLNYGFTLDNNED
+373 FLLNYGFTLENNED

-398 NSYKFKEKSAIL
+398 NSYKYKEKSAIL
-410 KNNITKK
+410 KNSITKK
-417 FTLRKDLEGT
+417 FTLRKDLEDT
-427 QTALLFSFLRFVC
+427 QAALLFSFLRFVC
-440 FDGDTNIYKDYKAE
+440 FDGDTNLYKDYKAE

-474 SIDYLLRDY
+474 SIEFLLRDY
-483 DTSLESDIAL
+483 DTSLEDDVTL
-493 LANKR
+493 LATKK

-508 ITMRVSEK
+508 ITMRISEK
-516 EILRFYYD
+516 EILRFYSD
-524 LGKYCAEL
+524 LAKYCIAL
-532 FTKDQKTIEALMK
+532 FSKERTAIEAMMK
-545 EENQDKQMLIYSS
+545 EENQDKQLLIYSS
-558 YIKDVIEHLFK
+558 YIKEVIKHLFK

>member
-1 MQEKDGKETKM
+1 M
-12 QFDRAKKFYN
+12 Y
-22 EKQFDQA
+22 
-29 LKNLE
+29 
-34 LIKEKDASFYL
+34 
-45 LRAQVYYSINEFYL
+45 
-59 SNEDTKK
+59 
-66 GISLQS
+66 
-72 DNISFYHLSAMNY
+72 
-85 IAMFNIDKAKEVISN
+85 NIDKAKEVISN
-100 YESKNEKK
+100 YEAKNGKK
-108 ESFADIEKEIEN
+108 ESFADISKQIEN

-125 ENNVKKYKSYS
+125 ESNIKKYKSYK
-136 KFLTF
+136 KFLRF

-165 SVITTGHIQKKENI
+165 SVITTGQILKKENI
-179 LRIPYDAL
+179 LRIPYEAL

-198 GKNITSS
+198 GKNITST

-219 TYLLSELEKGEKSK
+219 TYLLSEMEKGESSK

-260 KGTTF
+260 KGTSF
-265 LQIVNSKK
+265 LQILHSKK

-280 VTLCGVIDNF
+280 VTLCGVINNF
-290 ERFSYDNFCRVRMIV
+290 QRFSYDNFCKVRMIV

-311 VKIKNLKT
+311 VKIRNLKT
-319 EVFAPYADMLNHRRI
+319 EVFAPYADMLNHRRV
-334 RQTHWNYEDSYNAF
+334 RQTHWNYEDSFNAF

-356 EPGFELFD
+356 EPGYELYD

-373 FLLNYGFTLDNNED
+373 FLLNYGFTLENNED

-398 NSYKFKEKSAIL
+398 SSYKYKEKSAIL

-417 FTLRKDLEGT
+417 FTLRKDLEDT
-427 QTALLFSFLRFVC
+427 QATLLFSFLRFVC
-440 FDGDTNIYKDYKAE
+440 FDGDTNLYKDYKAE
-454 NVLNPISMNNEIMM
+454 SVLNPISMNNEIMM

-474 SIDYLLRDY
+474 SIEFLLRDY
-483 DTSLESDIAL
+483 DTTLEDDITTL
-493 LANKR
+493 TTKK

-516 EILRFYYD
+516 EILRFYSD
-524 LGKYCAEL
+524 LAKYCIDFFSKER
-532 FTKDQKTIEALMK
+532 KTIEAKMK
-545 EENQDKQMLIYSS
+545 EENQDKELLIYSS
-558 YIKDVIEHLFK
+558 YIKEVIKHLFK

>member
-1 MQEKDGKETKM
+1 MDGKETNLL
-12 QFDRAKKFYN
+12 FDKASSLYK
-22 EKQFDQA
+22 EKQYDQA
-29 LKNLE
+29 LKSLG
-34 LIKEKDASFYL
+34 LIKEKDAAFYL
-45 LRAQVYYSINEFYL
+45 LRAQIFYALNEFYL
-59 SNEDTKK
+59 SNEDIKK
-66 GISLQS
+66 GITLHP
-72 DNISFYHLSAMNY
+72 DNIQLYNLSALNY

-100 YESKNEKK
+100 YEAKNGKK
-108 ESFADIEKEIEN
+108 ESFADISKQIED

-125 ENNVKKYKSYS
+125 ESNIKKYKSYP
-136 KFLTF
+136 KFLRF

-165 SVITTGHIQKKENI
+165 SVITTGQILKKENI
-179 LRIPYDAL
+179 LRIPYEAL
-187 ITLETAQESEI
+187 ITLELAQESEI
-198 GKNITSS
+198 GKNITSA

-219 TYLLSELEKGEKSK
+219 TYLLSEMEKGESSK
-233 WKFYFDMLPESY
+233 WKFYLDMLPESY

-260 KGTTF
+260 KGTSF

-280 VTLCGVIDNF
+280 VTLCGVINNF
-290 ERFSYDNFCRVRMIV
+290 QRFSYDNFCKVRMIV

-319 EVFAPYADMLNHRRI
+319 EVFAPYADMLNHRRV

-356 EPGFELFD
+356 EPGYELYD

-373 FLLNYGFTLDNNED
+373 FLLNYGFTLENNED

-398 NSYKFKEKSAIL
+398 NSYKYKEKSAIL
-410 KNNITKK
+410 KNSITKK
-417 FTLRKDLEGT
+417 FTLRKDLEDT
-427 QTALLFSFLRFVC
+427 QAALLFSFLRFVC
-440 FDGDTNIYKDYKAE
+440 FDGDTNLYKDYKAE

-474 SIDYLLRDY
+474 SIEFLLRDY
-483 DTSLESDIAL
+483 DTSLEDDVTL
-493 LANKR
+493 LATKK

-508 ITMRVSEK
+508 ITMRISEK
-516 EILRFYYD
+516 EILRFYSD
-524 LGKYCAEL
+524 LAKYCIAL
-532 FTKDQKTIEALMK
+532 FSKERTAIEAMMK
-545 EENQDKQMLIYSS
+545 EENQDKQLLIYSS
-558 YIKDVIEHLFK
+558 YIKEVIKHLFK

>member
-1 MQEKDGKETKM
+1 MDGKETNLL
-12 QFDRAKKFYN
+12 FDKASSLYK
-22 EKQFDQA
+22 EKQYDQA
-29 LKNLE
+29 LKSLG
-34 LIKEKDASFYL
+34 LIKEKDAAFYL
-45 LRAQVYYSINEFYL
+45 LRAQIFYALNEFYL
-59 SNEDTKK
+59 SNEDIKK
-66 GISLQS
+66 GITLHP
-72 DNISFYHLSAMNY
+72 DNIQLYNLSALNY

-100 YESKNEKK
+100 YEAKNGKK
-108 ESFADIEKEIEN
+108 ESFADISKQIED

-125 ENNVKKYKSYS
+125 ESNIKKYKSYP
-136 KFLTF
+136 KFLRF

-165 SVITTGHIQKKENI
+165 SVITTGQILKKENI
-179 LRIPYDAL
+179 LRIPYEAL
-187 ITLETAQESEI
+187 ITLELAQESEI
-198 GKNITSS
+198 GKSITST

-219 TYLLSELEKGEKSK
+219 TYLLSEMEKGESSK
-233 WKFYFDMLPESY
+233 WKFYLDMLPESY

-260 KGTTF
+260 KGTSF

-280 VTLCGVIDNF
+280 VTLCGVINNF
-290 ERFSYDNFCRVRMIV
+290 QRFSYDNFCKVRMIV

-319 EVFAPYADMLNHRRI
+319 EVFAPYADMLNHRRV

-356 EPGFELFD
+356 EPGYELYD

-373 FLLNYGFTLDNNED
+373 FLLNYGFTLENNED

-398 NSYKFKEKSAIL
+398 NSYKYKEKSAIL
-410 KNNITKK
+410 KNSITKK
-417 FTLRKDLEGT
+417 FTLRKDLEDT
-427 QTALLFSFLRFVC
+427 QAALLFSFLRFVC
-440 FDGDTNIYKDYKAE
+440 FDGDTNLYKDYKAE

-474 SIDYLLRDY
+474 SIEFLLRDY
-483 DTSLESDIAL
+483 DTSLEDDVTL
-493 LANKR
+493 LATKK

-508 ITMRVSEK
+508 ITMRISEK
-516 EILRFYYD
+516 EILRFYSD
-524 LGKYCAEL
+524 LAKYCIAL
-532 FTKDQKTIEALMK
+532 FSKERTEIEAMMK
-545 EENQDKQMLIYSS
+545 EKNQDKQLLIYSS
-558 YIKDVIEHLFK
+558 YIKEVIKHLFK

>member
-1 MQEKDGKETKM
+1 MDGKETNLL
-12 QFDRAKKFYN
+12 FDKASSLYK
-22 EKQFDQA
+22 EKQYDQA
-29 LKNLE
+29 LKSLG
-34 LIKEKDASFYL
+34 LIKEKDAAFYL
-45 LRAQVYYSINEFYL
+45 LRAQIFYALNEFYL

-66 GISLQS
+66 GITLQPE
-72 DNISFYHLSAMNY
+72 NIQLYNLSALNY

-100 YESKNEKK
+100 YEAKNGKK
-108 ESFADIEKEIEN
+108 ESFADISKQIEN

-125 ENNVKKYKSYS
+125 ESNIKKYKSYK
-136 KFLTF
+136 KFLRF

-165 SVITTGHIQKKENI
+165 SVITTGQILKKENI
-179 LRIPYDAL
+179 LRIPYEAL

-198 GKNITSS
+198 GKNITST

-219 TYLLSELEKGEKSK
+219 TYLLSEMEKGESSK

-260 KGTTF
+260 KGTSF
-265 LQIVNSKK
+265 LQILHSKK

-280 VTLCGVIDNF
+280 VTLCGVINNF
-290 ERFSYDNFCRVRMIV
+290 QRFSYDNFCKVRMIV

-311 VKIKNLKT
+311 VKIRNLKT
-319 EVFAPYADMLNHRRI
+319 EVFAPYADMLNHRRV

-356 EPGFELFD
+356 EPGYELYD

-373 FLLNYGFTLDNNED
+373 FLLNYGFTLENNED

-398 NSYKFKEKSAIL
+398 NSYKYKEKSAIL
-410 KNNITKK
+410 KNSITKK
-417 FTLRKDLEGT
+417 FTLRKDLEDT
-427 QTALLFSFLRFVC
+427 QAALLFSFLRFVC
-440 FDGDTNIYKDYKAE
+440 FDGDTNLYKDYKAE

-474 SIDYLLRDY
+474 SIEFLLRDY
-483 DTSLESDIAL
+483 DTSLEDDVTL
-493 LANKR
+493 LATKK

-508 ITMRVSEK
+508 ITMRISEK
-516 EILRFYYD
+516 EILRFYSD
-524 LGKYCAEL
+524 LAKYCIAL
-532 FTKDQKTIEALMK
+532 FSKERTAIEAMMK
-545 EENQDKQMLIYSS
+545 EKNQDKQLLIYSS
-558 YIKDVIEHLFK
+558 YIKEVIKHLFK

>member
-1 MQEKDGKETKM
+1 MDGKETNLL
-12 QFDRAKKFYN
+12 FDKASSLYK
-22 EKQFDQA
+22 EKQYDQA
-29 LKNLE
+29 LKSLG
-34 LIKEKDASFYL
+34 LIKEKDAAFYL
-45 LRAQVYYSINEFYL
+45 LRAQIFYALNEFYL
-59 SNEDTKK
+59 SNEDIKK
-66 GISLQS
+66 GITLHP
-72 DNISFYHLSAMNY
+72 DNIQLYNLSALNY

-100 YESKNEKK
+100 YEAKNGKK
-108 ESFADIEKEIEN
+108 ESFADISKQIED

-125 ENNVKKYKSYS
+125 ESNIKKYKSYP
-136 KFLTF
+136 KFLRF

-165 SVITTGHIQKKENI
+165 SVITTGQILKKENI
-179 LRIPYDAL
+179 LRIPYEAL
-187 ITLETAQESEI
+187 ITLELAQESEI
-198 GKNITSS
+198 GKSITST

-219 TYLLSELEKGEKSK
+219 TYLLSEMEKGESSK
-233 WKFYFDMLPESY
+233 WKFYLDMLPESY

-260 KGTTF
+260 KGTSF

-280 VTLCGVIDNF
+280 VTLCGVINNF
-290 ERFSYDNFCRVRMIV
+290 QRFSYDNFCKVRMIV

-319 EVFAPYADMLNHRRI
+319 EVFAPYADMLNHRRV
-334 RQTHWNYEDSYNAF
+334 RQTHWYYEDSYNAF

-356 EPGFELFD
+356 EPGYELYD

-373 FLLNYGFTLDNNED
+373 FLLNYGFTLENNED

-398 NSYKFKEKSAIL
+398 NSYKYKEKSAIL
-410 KNNITKK
+410 KNSITKK
-417 FTLRKDLEGT
+417 FTLRKDLEDT
-427 QTALLFSFLRFVC
+427 QAALLFSFLRFVC
-440 FDGDTNIYKDYKAE
+440 FDGDTNLYKDYKVE

-474 SIDYLLRDY
+474 SIEFLLRDY
-483 DTSLESDIAL
+483 DTSLEDDVTL
-493 LANKR
+493 LATKK

-508 ITMRVSEK
+508 ITMRISEK
-516 EILRFYYD
+516 EILRFYSD
-524 LGKYCAEL
+524 LAKYCIAL
-532 FTKDQKTIEALMK
+532 FSKERTAIEAMMK
-545 EENQDKQMLIYSS
+545 EENQDKQLLIYSS
-558 YIKDVIEHLFK
+558 YIKEVIKHLFK

>member
-1 MQEKDGKETKM
+1 MDGKETNLL
-12 QFDRAKKFYN
+12 FDKASSLYK
-22 EKQFDQA
+22 EKQYDQA
-29 LKNLE
+29 LKSLG
-34 LIKEKDASFYL
+34 LIKEKDAAFYL
-45 LRAQVYYSINEFYL
+45 LRAQIFYALNEFYL
-59 SNEDTKK
+59 SNEDIKK
-66 GISLQS
+66 GITLHP
-72 DNISFYHLSAMNY
+72 DNIQLYNLSALNY

-100 YESKNEKK
+100 YEAKNGKK
-108 ESFADIEKEIEN
+108 ESFADISKQIED

-125 ENNVKKYKSYS
+125 ESNIKKYKSYP
-136 KFLTF
+136 KFLRF

-165 SVITTGHIQKKENI
+165 SVITTGQILKKENI
-179 LRIPYDAL
+179 LSIPYESL
-187 ITLETAQESEI
+187 ITLELAQESEI
-198 GKNITSS
+198 GKNITST

-219 TYLLSELEKGEKSK
+219 TYLLSEMEKGESSK
-233 WKFYFDMLPESY
+233 WKFYLDMLPESY

-260 KGTTF
+260 KGTSF

-280 VTLCGVIDNF
+280 VTLCGVINNF
-290 ERFSYDNFCRVRMIV
+290 QRFSYDNFCKVRMIV

-319 EVFAPYADMLNHRRI
+319 EVFAPYADMLNHRRV

-356 EPGFELFD
+356 EPGYELYD

-373 FLLNYGFTLDNNED
+373 FLLNYGFTLENNED

-398 NSYKFKEKSAIL
+398 NSYKYKEKSAIL
-410 KNNITKK
+410 KNSITKK
-417 FTLRKDLEGT
+417 FTLRKDLEDT
-427 QTALLFSFLRFVC
+427 QAALLFSFLRFVC
-440 FDGDTNIYKDYKAE
+440 FDGDTNLYKDYKAE

-474 SIDYLLRDY
+474 SIEFLLRDY
-483 DTSLESDIAL
+483 DTSLEDDVTL
-493 LANKR
+493 LATKK

-508 ITMRVSEK
+508 ITMRISEK
-516 EILRFYYD
+516 EILRFYSD
-524 LGKYCAEL
+524 LAKYCIAL
-532 FTKDQKTIEALMK
+532 FSKERTAIEAMMK
-545 EENQDKQMLIYSS
+545 EKNQDKQLLIYSS
-558 YIKDVIEHLFK
+558 YIKEVIKHLFK

>member
-1 MQEKDGKETKM
+1 MDGKETNLL
-12 QFDRAKKFYN
+12 FDKASSLYK
-22 EKQFDQA
+22 EKQYDQA
-29 LKNLE
+29 LKSLG
-34 LIKEKDASFYL
+34 LIKEKDAAFYL
-45 LRAQVYYSINEFYL
+45 LRAQIFYALNEFYL
-59 SNEDTKK
+59 SNEDIKK
-66 GISLQS
+66 GITLHP
-72 DNISFYHLSAMNY
+72 DNIQLYNLSALNY

-100 YESKNEKK
+100 YEAKNGKK
-108 ESFADIEKEIEN
+108 ESFADISKQIED

-125 ENNVKKYKSYS
+125 ESNIKKYKSYP
-136 KFLTF
+136 KFLRF

-165 SVITTGHIQKKENI
+165 SVITTGQILKKENI
-179 LRIPYDAL
+179 LRIPYEAL
-187 ITLETAQESEI
+187 ITLELAQESEI
-198 GKNITSS
+198 GKNITST

-219 TYLLSELEKGEKSK
+219 TYLLSEMEKGESSK
-233 WKFYFDMLPESY
+233 WKFYLDMLPESY

-260 KGTTF
+260 KGTSF

-280 VTLCGVIDNF
+280 VTLCGVINNF
-290 ERFSYDNFCRVRMIV
+290 QRFSYDNFCKVRMIV

-319 EVFAPYADMLNHRRI
+319 EVFAPYADMLNHRRV

-356 EPGFELFD
+356 EPGYELYD

-373 FLLNYGFTLDNNED
+373 FLLNYGFTLENNED

-398 NSYKFKEKSAIL
+398 NSYKYKEKSAIL
-410 KNNITKK
+410 KNSITKK
-417 FTLRKDLEGT
+417 FTLRKDLEDT
-427 QTALLFSFLRFVC
+427 QAALLFSFLRFVC
-440 FDGDTNIYKDYKAE
+440 FDGDTNLYKDYKAE

-474 SIDYLLRDY
+474 SIEFLLRDY
-483 DTSLESDIAL
+483 DTSLEDDVTL
-493 LANKR
+493 LATKK

-508 ITMRVSEK
+508 ITMRISEK
-516 EILRFYYD
+516 EILRFYSD
-524 LGKYCAEL
+524 LAKYCIAL
-532 FTKDQKTIEALMK
+532 FSKERTAIEAMMK
-545 EENQDKQMLIYSS
+545 EENQDKQLLIYSS
-558 YIKDVIEHLFK
+558 YIKEVIKHLFK

>member
-1 MQEKDGKETKM
+1 MDGKETNLL
-12 QFDRAKKFYN
+12 FDKASSLYK
-22 EKQFDQA
+22 EKQYDQA
-29 LKNLE
+29 LKSLG
-34 LIKEKDASFYL
+34 LIKEKDAAFYL
-45 LRAQVYYSINEFYL
+45 LRAQIFYALNEFYL
-59 SNEDTKK
+59 SNEDIKK
-66 GISLQS
+66 GITLHP
-72 DNISFYHLSAMNY
+72 DNIQLYNLSALNY

-100 YESKNEKK
+100 YEAKNGKK
-108 ESFADIEKEIEN
+108 ESVADISKQIED

-125 ENNVKKYKSYS
+125 ESNIKKYKSYP
-136 KFLTF
+136 KFLRF

-165 SVITTGHIQKKENI
+165 SVITTGQILKKENI
-179 LRIPYDAL
+179 LRIPYEAL
-187 ITLETAQESEI
+187 ITLELAQESEI
-198 GKNITSS
+198 GKSITST

-219 TYLLSELEKGEKSK
+219 TYLLSEMEKGESSK
-233 WKFYFDMLPESY
+233 WKFYLDMLPESY

-260 KGTTF
+260 KGTSF

-280 VTLCGVIDNF
+280 VTLCGVINNF
-290 ERFSYDNFCRVRMIV
+290 QRFSYDNFCKVRMIV

-319 EVFAPYADMLNHRRI
+319 EVFAPYADMLNHRRV
-334 RQTHWNYEDSYNAF
+334 RQTHWYYDDSYNAF

-356 EPGFELFD
+356 EPGYELYD

-373 FLLNYGFTLDNNED
+373 FLLNYGFTLENNED

-398 NSYKFKEKSAIL
+398 NSYKYKEKSAIL
-410 KNNITKK
+410 KNSITKK
-417 FTLRKDLEGT
+417 FTLRKDLEDT
-427 QTALLFSFLRFVC
+427 QAALLFSFLRFVC
-440 FDGDTNIYKDYKAE
+440 FDGDTNLYKDYKAE

-474 SIDYLLRDY
+474 SIEFLLRDY
-483 DTSLESDIAL
+483 DTSLEDDVTL
-493 LANKR
+493 LATKK

-508 ITMRVSEK
+508 ITMRISEK
-516 EILRFYYD
+516 EILRFYSD
-524 LGKYCAEL
+524 LAKYCIAL
-532 FTKDQKTIEALMK
+532 FSKERTAIEAMMK
-545 EENQDKQMLIYSS
+545 EENQDKQLLIYSS
-558 YIKDVIEHLFK
+558 YIKEVIKHLFK

>member
-1 MQEKDGKETKM
+1 MDGKETNLL
-12 QFDRAKKFYN
+12 FDKASSLYK
-22 EKQFDQA
+22 EKQYDQA
-29 LKNLE
+29 LKSLG
-34 LIKEKDASFYL
+34 LIKEKDAAFYL
-45 LRAQVYYSINEFYL
+45 LRAQIFYALNEFYL
-59 SNEDTKK
+59 SNEDIKK
-66 GISLQS
+66 GITLHP
-72 DNISFYHLSAMNY
+72 DNIQLYNLSALNY

-100 YESKNEKK
+100 YEAKNGKK
-108 ESFADIEKEIEN
+108 ESFADISKQIED

-125 ENNVKKYKSYS
+125 ESNIKKYKSYP
-136 KFLTF
+136 KFLRF

-165 SVITTGHIQKKENI
+165 SVITTGQILKKENI
-179 LRIPYDAL
+179 LRIPYEAL
-187 ITLETAQESEI
+187 ITLELAQESEI
-198 GKNITSS
+198 GKSITST

-219 TYLLSELEKGEKSK
+219 TYLLSEMEKGESSK
-233 WKFYFDMLPESY
+233 WKFYLDMLPESY

-260 KGTTF
+260 KGTSF

-280 VTLCGVIDNF
+280 VTLCGVINNF
-290 ERFSYDNFCRVRMIV
+290 QRFSYDNFCKVRMIV

-319 EVFAPYADMLNHRRI
+319 EVFAPYADMLNHRRV

-356 EPGFELFD
+356 EPGYELYD

-373 FLLNYGFTLDNNED
+373 FLLNYGFTLENNED

-398 NSYKFKEKSAIL
+398 NSYKYKEKSAIL
-410 KNNITKK
+410 KNSITKK
-417 FTLRKDLEGT
+417 FTLRKDLEDT
-427 QTALLFSFLRFVC
+427 QAALLFSFLRFVC
-440 FDGDTNIYKDYKAE
+440 FDGDTNLYKDYKAE

-474 SIDYLLRDY
+474 SIEFLLRDY
-483 DTSLESDIAL
+483 DTSLEDDVTL
-493 LANKR
+493 LATKK

-508 ITMRVSEK
+508 ITMRISEK
-516 EILRFYYD
+516 EILRFYSD
-524 LGKYCAEL
+524 LAKYCIAL
-532 FTKDQKTIEALMK
+532 FSKERTAIEAMMK
-545 EENQDKQMLIYSS
+545 EENKDKQLLIYSS
-558 YIKDVIEHLFK
+558 YIKEVIKHLFK

>member
-1 MQEKDGKETKM
+1 MDGKETNSL
-12 QFDRAKKFYN
+12 FDKASSLYK
-22 EKQFDQA
+22 EKQYDQA
-29 LKNLE
+29 LKSLGMV
-34 LIKEKDASFYL
+34 KEKDAAFYL
-45 LRAQVYYSINEFYL
+45 LRAQIFYALNEFYL

-66 GISLQS
+66 GITLQPE
-72 DNISFYHLSAMNY
+72 NIQLYNLSALNY
-85 IAMFNIDKAKEVISN
+85 IAMYNIDKAKEVISN
-100 YESKNEKK
+100 YEAKNGKK
-108 ESFADIEKEIEN
+108 ESFVDISKQIEN

-125 ENNVKKYKSYS
+125 ESNIKKYKSYQ
-136 KFLTF
+136 KFLRF

-165 SVITTGHIQKKENI
+165 SVITTGQILKKENI
-179 LRIPYDAL
+179 LRIPYEAL
-187 ITLETAQESEI
+187 ITLQTAQESEI
-198 GKNITSS
+198 GKNITST

-219 TYLLSELEKGEKSK
+219 TYLLSEMEKGESSK

-245 DNFPVFYKEKEEQLL
+245 DNFPVFYKEKEEKLL
-260 KGTTF
+260 KGTSF
-265 LQIVNSKK
+265 LQILHSKK

-280 VTLCGVIDNF
+280 VTLCGVINNF
-290 ERFSYDNFCRVRMIV
+290 QRFSYDNFCKVRMIV

-311 VKIKNLKT
+311 VKIRNLKT
-319 EVFAPYADMLNHRRI
+319 EVFAPYADMLNHRRV

-356 EPGFELFD
+356 EPGYELYD

-373 FLLNYGFTLDNNED
+373 FLLNYGFTLEKNED

-398 NSYKFKEKSAIL
+398 SSYKYKEKSAIL

-417 FTLRKDLEGT
+417 FTLRKDLEDT
-427 QTALLFSFLRFVC
+427 QATLLFSFLRFVC
-440 FDGDTNIYKDYKAE
+440 FDGDTNLYKDYKAE
-454 NVLNPISMNNEIMM
+454 SVLNPISMNNEIMM

-474 SIDYLLRDY
+474 SIEFLLRDY
-483 DTSLESDIAL
+483 DTTLEDDITTL
-493 LANKR
+493 TTKK

-516 EILRFYYD
+516 EILRFYSD
-524 LGKYCAEL
+524 LAKYCIDFFSKER
-532 FTKDQKTIEALMK
+532 KTIEAKMK
-545 EENQDKQMLIYSS
+545 EENQDKELLIYSS
-558 YIKDVIEHLFK
+558 YIKEVIKHLFK

>member
-1 MQEKDGKETKM
+1 MDGKETNLL
-12 QFDRAKKFYN
+12 FDKASSLYK
-22 EKQFDQA
+22 EKQYDQA
-29 LKNLE
+29 LKSLG
-34 LIKEKDASFYL
+34 LIKEKDAAFYL
-45 LRAQVYYSINEFYL
+45 LRAQIFYALNEFYL
-59 SNEDTKK
+59 SNEDIKK
-66 GISLQS
+66 GITLHP
-72 DNISFYHLSAMNY
+72 DNIQLYNLSALNY

-100 YESKNEKK
+100 YEAKNGKK
-108 ESFADIEKEIEN
+108 ESFADISKQIED

-125 ENNVKKYKSYS
+125 ESNIKKYKSYP
-136 KFLTF
+136 KFLRF

-165 SVITTGHIQKKENI
+165 SVITTGQILKKENI
-179 LRIPYDAL
+179 LRIPYEAL
-187 ITLETAQESEI
+187 ITLELAQESEI
-198 GKNITSS
+198 GKNITST

-219 TYLLSELEKGEKSK
+219 TYLLSEMEKGESSK
-233 WKFYFDMLPESY
+233 WKFYLDMLPESY
-245 DNFPVFYKEKEEQLL
+245 DNFPVFYKKKEEQLL
-260 KGTTF
+260 KGTSF

-280 VTLCGVIDNF
+280 VTLCGVINNF
-290 ERFSYDNFCRVRMIV
+290 QRFSYDNFCKVRMIV

-319 EVFAPYADMLNHRRI
+319 EVFAPYADMLNHRRV

-356 EPGFELFD
+356 EPGYELYD

-373 FLLNYGFTLDNNED
+373 FLLNYGFTLENNED

-398 NSYKFKEKSAIL
+398 NSYKYKEKSAIL
-410 KNNITKK
+410 KNSITKK
-417 FTLRKDLEGT
+417 FTLRKDLEDT
-427 QTALLFSFLRFVC
+427 QAALLFSFLRFVC
-440 FDGDTNIYKDYKAE
+440 FDGDTNLYKDYKAE

-474 SIDYLLRDY
+474 SIEFLLRDY
-483 DTSLESDIAL
+483 DTSLEDDVTL
-493 LANKR
+493 LATKK

-508 ITMRVSEK
+508 ITMRISEK
-516 EILRFYYD
+516 EILRFYSD
-524 LGKYCAEL
+524 LAKYCIAL
-532 FTKDQKTIEALMK
+532 FSKERTAIEAMMK
-545 EENQDKQMLIYSS
+545 EENQDKQLLIYSS
-558 YIKDVIEHLFK
+558 YIKEVIKHLFK

>member
-1 MQEKDGKETKM
+1 MDGKETNLL
-12 QFDRAKKFYN
+12 FDKASSLYK
-22 EKQFDQA
+22 EKQYDQA
-29 LKNLE
+29 LKSLG
-34 LIKEKDASFYL
+34 LIKEKDAAFYL
-45 LRAQVYYSINEFYL
+45 LRAQIFYALNEFYL
-59 SNEDTKK
+59 SNEDIKK
-66 GISLQS
+66 GITLHP
-72 DNISFYHLSAMNY
+72 DNIQLYNLSALNY

-100 YESKNEKK
+100 YEAKNGKK
-108 ESFADIEKEIEN
+108 ESFADISKQIED

-125 ENNVKKYKSYS
+125 ESNIKKYKSYP
-136 KFLTF
+136 KFLRF

-165 SVITTGHIQKKENI
+165 SVITTGQILKKENI
-179 LRIPYDAL
+179 LRIPYEAL
-187 ITLETAQESEI
+187 ITLELAQESEI
-198 GKNITSS
+198 GKNITST

-219 TYLLSELEKGEKSK
+219 TYLLSEMEKGESSK
-233 WKFYFDMLPESY
+233 WKFYLDMLPESY

-260 KGTTF
+260 KGTSF

-280 VTLCGVIDNF
+280 VTLCGVINNF
-290 ERFSYDNFCRVRMIV
+290 QRFSYDNFCKVRMIV

-319 EVFAPYADMLNHRRI
+319 EVFAPYADMLNHRRV

-356 EPGFELFD
+356 EPGYELYD

-373 FLLNYGFTLDNNED
+373 FLLNYGFTLENNED

-398 NSYKFKEKSAIL
+398 NSYKYKEKSAIL
-410 KNNITKK
+410 KNSITKK
-417 FTLRKDLEGT
+417 FTLRKDLEDT
-427 QTALLFSFLRFVC
+427 QATLLFSFLRFVC
-440 FDGDTNIYKDYKAE
+440 FDGDTNLYKDYKAE

-474 SIDYLLRDY
+474 SIEFLLRDY
-483 DTSLESDIAL
+483 DTSLEDDVTL
-493 LANKR
+493 LATKK

-508 ITMRVSEK
+508 ITMRISEK
-516 EILRFYYD
+516 EILRFYSD
-524 LGKYCAEL
+524 LAKYCIAL
-532 FTKDQKTIEALMK
+532 FSKERTAIEAMMK
-545 EENQDKQMLIYSS
+545 EENQDKQLLIYSS
-558 YIKDVIEHLFK
+558 YIKEVIKHLFK